1 MGSALASGGRLVSVL
16 SALVGWRLVGRRL
29 LRAGLLR
36 ARLLGASL
44 ARGRRSVAALIALLL
59 VGRRLV
65 AGGRIGGRLLLHRA
79 AALTLAGRRLA
90 LAADR
95 DPECRDR
102 PAVKASGRLEA
113 LALLELDQR
122 LLGARAEHAIGVPDV
137 EAPLV
142 QHDLHLPDLVR
153 GEIHHVYVRAAA
165 ARAYA
170 SAAILKLAARR
181 PDRYGGDDPVAAV
194 DDVMSSFTT
203 K

>member
-44 ARGRRSVAALIALLL
+44 ARVRRSVAALIALLL
-59 VGRRLV
+59 VGSRLV
-65 AGGRIGGRLLLHRA
+65 AGGRIGGRLLLLHRA

-102 PAVKASGRLEA
+102 PAVEASGRLEA

-122 LLGARAEHAIGVPDV
+122 LPGARAEHAIGVPDV
-137 EAPLV
+137 LEVAVGVGLLV
-142 QHDLHLPDLVR
+142 
-153 GEIHHVYVRAAA
+153 G
-165 ARAYA
+165 
-170 SAAILKLAARR
+170 LAGRHR
-181 PDRYGGDDPVAAV
+181 
-194 DDVMSSFTT
+194 
-203 K
+203 

>member
-122 LLGARAEHAIGVPDV
+122 LLGARAEHAIGVADV

-153 GEIHHVYVRAAA
+153 GESHLVDVRAAV
-165 ARAYA
+165 RAYA
-170 SAAILKLAARR
+170 SASILEAGRSTTR
-181 PDRYGGDDPVAAV
+181 PVRWR
-194 DDVMSSFTT
+194 
-203 K
+203 

>member
-1 MGSALASGGRLVSVL
+1 LGSALAGGGRLVSAL
-16 SALVGWRLVGRRL
+16 SASLVGWRLVGRRL

-113 LALLELDQR
+113 LALLELASWS
-122 LLGARAEHAIGVPDV
+122 LLSALGT
-137 EAPLV
+137 
-142 QHDLHLPDLVR
+142 
-153 GEIHHVYVRAAA
+153 AA
-165 ARAYA
+165 AR
-170 SAAILKLAARR
+170 LLLRL
-181 PDRYGGDDPVAAV
+181 
-194 DDVMSSFTT
+194 
-203 K
+203 

>member
-1 MGSALASGGRLVSVL
+1 LRSALAGGGRLVSVL

-36 ARLLGASL
+36 ASL

-95 DPECRDR
+95 DHECRDR

-122 LLGARAEHAIGVPDV
+122 LPGARAEHAIGVSDV
-137 EAPLV
+137 EAVRTPDNRRVRRCAYVPLSW
-142 QHDLHLPDLVR
+142 LFARTP
-153 GEIHHVYVRAAA
+153 RAEGSMNGVSMVPISGSLTCNA
-165 ARAYA
+165 
-170 SAAILKLAARR
+170 
-181 PDRYGGDDPVAAV
+181 PQGGVFPC
-194 DDVMSSFTT
+194 
-203 K
+203 

>member
-1 MGSALASGGRLVSVL
+1 MGSALSGGGRLVSVL

-79 AALTLAGRRLA
+79 AALAGRRLA

-153 GEIHHVYVRAAA
+153 GESHLVDVRAAV
-165 ARAYA
+165 RAYA
-170 SAAILKLAARR
+170 FRR
-181 PDRYGGDDPVAAV
+181 DPRSWPLDDPTGTVAMIRWPLSTMM
-194 DDVMSSFTT
+194 MSSFTT